1 MTDKARA
8 DAHAADAHPAV
19 AHSDGAHSE
28 GTRSDDAHSDGA
40 RSEAVR
46 SEGAPTA
53 GTGTDGGRTD
63 APVHGTWEPLP
74 AARWEDAFLSGNG
87 THGVMVFGDPNDDR
101 VIVNHHRLIRP
112 NGSAKARPPELADRL
127 ADVQDRLLA
136 GDMSAGEDFTDGRP
150 LLWVQPFHPAF
161 QVRLRRPAEEWRA
174 YRREADFTTG
184 AVRAECGDRRSEV
197 FVSRADDVIAQ
208 YVTASDL
215 AAEVTLDHRLAGAPA
230 GLAVGHGAVRTPEGA
245 LLTLRARY
253 PGSDLAYTGVTLLV
267 TDGRTRPAFPGVRV
281 EGARSMLLLT
291 RVHRHPGELDVL
303 AEVRALRE
311 LLPEA
316 GHGAEGIGHAY
327 THLLARH
334 TALHR
339 AAYLR
344 VTLDLHAEPSE
355 RALPGS
361 ELVRRPKSPALLER
375 LFAAGRHHL
384 LSAAGTL
391 PPRLTGLWSGDWDTA
406 WSGAFTT
413 DANLNLQTASAAAAA
428 LPEVTEA
435 HAALVHSQLPH
446 WRDNARAVFGARG
459 VVAPAHTDGE
469 SGHIYHLS
477 RAYPL
482 HVWTAG
488 ADWLLKPLVD
498 HDETRGER
506 DPRMAAA
513 LAEVACFYEDFLTRT
528 DDDGH
533 LVIVPSY
540 SPENR
545 PANASWVT
553 VNAAMDLSA
562 ARHALRTAAEYHPGP
577 DAERWRSL
585 ADRLPPH
592 RINAEGA
599 LAEWARPGLL
609 DTYDHRHLS
618 HLYGVWPLDEIN
630 PYDTP
635 ELAAAAHRALE
646 LRGAENDSAHGHLHH
661 ALVAARLR
669 DAERVAAALDNI
681 LAGDFFHVSLM
692 SGHYPNRQV
701 YNADAAHALPAVL
714 IEALIQSTPERLVLL
729 PALPAGLPSGE
740 LRGIRTR
747 FGAEADLTWTPE
759 GARAVLR
766 PGRTC
771 RIELQTSAGARPL
784 SLSAGEDRVLTLG
797 PR

>member
-1 MTDKARA
+1 MT
-8 DAHAADAHPAV
+8 
-19 AHSDGAHSE
+19 GE
-28 GTRSDDAHSDGA
+28 TRSGPDTD
-40 RSEAVR
+40 RS
-46 SEGAPTA
+46 PTES
-53 GTGTDGGRTD
+53 GPGS
-63 APVHGTWEPLP
+63 APVHGTWEPRP

-87 THGVMVFGDPNDDR
+87 THGAMVFGDPNDDR
-101 VIVNHHRLIRP
+101 VIVNHHRLVRP
-112 NGSAKARPPELADRL
+112 NGSADARPPELADRL

-136 GDMSAGEDFTDGRP
+136 GDVNAGEDFTDGRP

-161 QVRLRRPAEEWRA
+161 QVRLRRPAEEPRG

-184 AVRAECGDRRSEV
+184 VVSTVCGDRRGEV

-208 YVTASDL
+208 YVTGPGR
-215 AAEVTLDHRLAGAPA
+215 AAEVTLDHRLPGAPA
-230 GLAVGHGAVRTPEGA
+230 DLAVEHAAVHTPEGA

-267 TDGRTRPAFPGVRV
+267 TDGVTRPTPSGVRV

-291 RVHRHPGELDVL
+291 RVHRHPGHLDARAEL
-303 AEVRALRE
+303 RALRD
-311 LLPEA
+311 LLPGS
-316 GHGAEGIGHAY
+316 GHGAGDIEEARA
-327 THLLARH
+327 HLLSRH

-344 VTLDLHAEPSE
+344 VTLDLHADPAE

-361 ELVRRPKSPALLER
+361 ELVRRPKSPALVER
-375 LFAAGRHHL
+375 LFAAGRYHL

-391 PPRLTGLWSGDWDTA
+391 PPRLTGLWTGDWDTA

-435 HAALVHSQLPH
+435 HAALVHGLLPH

-459 VVAPAHTDGE
+459 VLAPAHTDGE
-469 SGHIYHLS
+469 SGHLCHLS

-498 HDETRGER
+498 HDETRGGR
-506 DPRMAAA
+506 DPRLAAA
-513 LAEVACFYEDFLTRT
+513 LAEAALFYEDFLTRT
-528 DDDGH
+528 DGDGH

-545 PANASWVT
+545 PANASWIT

-562 ARHALRTAAEYHPGP
+562 ARHALCTAATYHPGP
-577 DAERWRSL
+577 DAERLRAL

-592 RINAEGA
+592 RVNSEGA

-609 DTYDHRHLS
+609 DSYDHRHLS

-635 ELAAAAHRALE
+635 GLAAAARRALE
-646 LRGAENDSAHGHLHH
+646 LRGPENDSAHGHLHH

-669 DAERVAAALDNI
+669 DAARVAKALDAV
-681 LAGDFFHVSLM
+681 LAGDFFHDSLM
-692 SGHYPNRQV
+692 SGHYPNRHV
-701 YNADAAHALPAVL
+701 YNADAAHTLPGVV
-714 IEALIQSTPERLVLL
+714 IEALIQSTPRRLVLF
-729 PALPAGLPSGE
+729 PALPAGLTSGE

-747 FGAEADLTWTPE
+747 FGAEADLTWTPD
-759 GARAVLR
+759 GATAVLR

-771 RIELQTSAGARPL
+771 RIELRTSTGARPL

>member
-1 MTDKARA
+1 MTDKAHA
-8 DAHAADAHPAV
+8 DAHSTRTG
-19 AHSDGAHSE
+19 SDGTGSAAARGE
-28 GTRSDDAHSDGA
+28 GAAGTR
-40 RSEAVR
+40 
-46 SEGAPTA
+46 
-53 GTGTDGGRTD
+53 TDGGRGA
-63 APVHGTWEPLP
+63 APVHGTWEPRP
-74 AARWEDAFLSGNG
+74 ATRWEDTFLSGNG
-87 THGVMVFGDPNDDR
+87 THGAMVFGDPNDDR
-101 VIVNHHRLIRP
+101 VIVNHHRLVRP
-112 NGSAKARPPELADRL
+112 NGSADARPPELAARL

-136 GDMSAGEDFTDGRP
+136 GDVNAGEDFTDGRP

-161 QVRLRRPAEEWRA
+161 QVRLRRPGDLAHPDGVRRPAEDWRA
-174 YRREADFTTG
+174 YRREADFITG
-184 AVRAECGDRRSEV
+184 AVRAVCADRRSEV

-208 YVTASDL
+208 YVTAPDL
-215 AAEVTLDHRLAGAPA
+215 AAEVTLDHRLPGVPA

-267 TDGRTRPAFPGVRV
+267 TDGRTRPALPGVRV

-291 RVHRHPGELDVL
+291 RVRRHPGELDAL

-311 LLPEA
+311 LLPGA
-316 GHGAEGIGHAY
+316 GRGHEDIEHAY
-327 THLLARH
+327 ARLLARH
-334 TALHR
+334 TTLHR
-339 AAYLR
+339 TAYLR
-344 VTLDLHAEPSE
+344 VTLDLHADPAE

-361 ELVRRPKSPALLER
+361 ELIRRPKSPALLER

-391 PPRLTGLWSGDWDTA
+391 PPRLTGLWTGDWDTA

-413 DANLNLQTASAAAAA
+413 DANLNLQTASAAATA

-435 HAALVHSQLPH
+435 HAALIHGQLPH

-459 VVAPAHTDGE
+459 IVAPAHTDGE

-498 HDETRGER
+498 HDQIRGER
-506 DPRMAAA
+506 DPRLAAA
-513 LAEVACFYEDFLTRT
+513 LAEVALFYEDFLTRT

-562 ARHALRTAAEYHPGP
+562 ARHALRTAADYHPGP
-577 DAERWRSL
+577 DAERWLAL

-592 RINAEGA
+592 RVNAEGA
-599 LAEWARPGLL
+599 LAEWARPGLD

-669 DAERVAAALDNI
+669 DATRVAAALDNV

-692 SGHYPNRQV
+692 SGHYPNRHV
-701 YNADAAHALPAVL
+701 YNADAAHTLPAVL
-714 IEALIQSTPERLVLL
+714 VETLIQSTPERLVLL

-747 FGAEADLTWTPE
+747 FGATADLTWTPE
-759 GARAVLR
+759 GATAVLR

-771 RIELQTSAGARPL
+771 RVELQTSTGARPL